1 MKVKSSVKAIASK
14 GDQIV
19 KRKGKAM
26 KFSIKK
32 INNSFWFSVI
42 YKGVNVITGIVSSR
56 KEALNII
63 FQTIKLEV
71 L

>member
-1 MKVKSSVKAIASK
+1 
-14 GDQIV
+14 
-19 KRKGKAM
+19 M

-42 YKGVNVITGIVSSR
+42 YKGVNVITGIVSDR